1 MRKDAAQNRERLLR
15 AARRLFADQGLDVP
29 LEEIA
34 RSAGVSIG
42 TLYNRFPT
50 RGALVDAAFAD
61 RMAIVDGLA
70 EQALAMDDAW
80 EGFVA
85 FLTGVCELQAV
96 DLGYNELAARGA
108 AVDWERGYGLMSGI
122 LERAQRSGDLRDDI
136 TLADVAFVARGVTAI
151 IKATYRVAP
160 GAWRRHLALALD
172 GLRAVA
178 ARPLPVPPLS
188 AEQTRA
194 TMGEDC

>member
-1 MRKDAAQNRERLLR
+1 MRKDAVQNRERLLR
-15 AARRLFADQGLDVP
+15 AARRLFADHGLDVP

-34 RSAGVSIG
+34 RSAEVSIG

-50 RGALVDAAFAD
+50 RGALVEAVFED
-61 RMAIVDGLA
+61 RRATVAELA

-80 EGFVA
+80 DGFVA
-85 FLTGVCELQAV
+85 FLTGVCELQAA
-96 DLGYNELAARGA
+96 DLGYNDLAARGA
-108 AVDWERGYGLMSGI
+108 AVDGDRGYGLMREI

-136 TLADVAFVARGVTAI
+136 TLADLAFVLWGVAATV
-151 IKATYRVAP
+151 KATYAVAP

-178 ARPLPVPPLS
+178 ARPLPTPPMS
-188 AEQTRA
+188 TEQTRA
-194 TMGEDC
+194 AMRTC